1 MRHNPFEAKA
11 YGGSYITDL
20 SVKRKRDKKHK
31 SILSEIKTISQTN
44 EKL

>member
-1 MRHNPFEAKA
+1 MP
-11 YGGSYITDL
+11 YIDPD
-20 SVKRKRDKKHK
+20 SWDSEHEQRKRDKKHK